1 MKTFEKTT
9 VLTGALNYDNLTD
22 PRTMEF
28 GVSKE
33 LTDIA
38 NELQTLVRNIQDYDC
53 SVIGRMKRGAITW
66 EELSEELGDLFQQI
80 LNTTSFVLEKF
91 D

>member
-9 VLTGALNYDNLTD
+9 TLTGVLDYNNLTD
-22 PRTMEF
+22 PRTMEY
-28 GVSKE
+28 GVSYELTEIAKE
-33 LTDIA
+33 LDS
-38 NELQTLVRNIQDYDC
+38 LVEKVKLFDY
-53 SVIGRMKRGAITW
+53 SMVGKMKRGAITW
-66 EELSEELGDLFQQI
+66 EELNEQLGDLFQQI